1 MRDLHYDEGTTIEMT
16 CRVERPPL
24 YHVTLDWVVEY
35 QQIYASSAA
44 GTHYELSE
52 TNAFHGRRNRSIVL
66 NRV

>member
-35 QQIYASSAA
+35 QKTYASVDAV
-44 GTHYELSE
+44 TPYELSQ
-52 TNAFHGRRNRSIVL
+52 TNAFYGGKNRSIIL